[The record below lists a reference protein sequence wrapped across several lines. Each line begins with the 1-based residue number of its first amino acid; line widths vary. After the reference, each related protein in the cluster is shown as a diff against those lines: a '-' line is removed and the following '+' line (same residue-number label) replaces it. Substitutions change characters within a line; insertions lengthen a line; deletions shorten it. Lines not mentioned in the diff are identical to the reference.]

1 MYFEFSIRTRHKSV
15 SCDNGKMAWKKM
27 SKLFTCDYLPAQY
40 NMAKFLG
47 NVSFEE
53 TNTEPSIQKIDGI
66 WLLWGIFTEY
76 IK

>member
-1 MYFEFSIRTRHKSV
+1 MNFPSELDTSLFLVTMAKWLEK
-15 SCDNGKMAWKKM
+15 KMA
-27 SKLFTCDYLPAQY
+27 KLFTCDYLPAQY

-66 WLLWGIFTEY
+66 
-76 IK
+76 